1 MAKNITIKDIAK
13 EAGVSIALVSFVMN
27 NRIGADGKQ
36 KYRVSEATKEKI
48 LEVARRLD
56 YRPSSA
62 ARMLRQGRSHTLGV
76 ILSDM
81 GNIFYGTIAH
91 YLEKAANLHGY
102 TVLFGNTEE
111 DPEQFSRLVQSFLEK
126 EVEGF
131 VVVPC
136 QGSGATMRQLMA
148 SGRPF
153 VVIDRHHPD
162 FDVPSVLTDN
172 ADAMRQA
179 VRALRAQ
186 GAKKIEMVS
195 YAMRISSMTDRE
207 VSFREEMG
215 PDAHIYHLPFNLTDE
230 DADAVASQIL
240 EKGTDGL
247 ITASNVP
254 SVAVMK
260 ALFKKGARLQEDI
273 RIVGFDYSNVYNFFN
288 PPVSYILQ
296 PLPQIAREAAEYVF
310 RLIETKEEGGDISG
324 IKDKV
329 ILKASLK

>member
-1 MAKNITIKDIAK
+1 MPKNITIKDIAQ

-36 KYRVSEATKEKI
+36 KYRVSEATKERI

-62 ARMLRQGRSHTLGV
+62 ARMLRQGRTHALGV

-91 YLEKAANLHGY
+91 YLEKMAHLHGY
-102 TVLFGNTEE
+102 TVFFGNTEE
-111 DPEQFSRLVQSFLEK
+111 DPEQFRRLVQSFLEK
-126 EVEGF
+126 DVEGF
-131 VVVPC
+131 VVVPT
-136 QGSGATMRQLMA
+136 QDGAAGMQQLIA

-153 VVIDRHHPD
+153 VVIDRHLPG
-162 FDVPSVLTDN
+162 FEVPSVLTDN

-179 VRALRAQ
+179 LGAIRRQ
-186 GAKKIEMVS
+186 GARKIEMVS

-207 VSFREEMG
+207 QSFREVMG
-215 PDAHIYHLPFNLTDE
+215 PDAHIYRLPFNLSDA
-230 DADAVASQIL
+230 DADAVADEVL
-240 EKGTDGL
+240 RKGTDGL

-254 SVAVMK
+254 SVAVLK
-260 ALFKKGARLQEDI
+260 ALFKKGVNIQKDI

-288 PPVSYILQ
+288 PAISYVLQ
-296 PLPQIAREAAEYVF
+296 PLPEIARKAAEYLF
-310 RLIETKEEGGDISG
+310 RLIERKEEGEDISG
-324 IKDKV
+324 IKDTIV
-329 ILKASLK
+329 LKATLK